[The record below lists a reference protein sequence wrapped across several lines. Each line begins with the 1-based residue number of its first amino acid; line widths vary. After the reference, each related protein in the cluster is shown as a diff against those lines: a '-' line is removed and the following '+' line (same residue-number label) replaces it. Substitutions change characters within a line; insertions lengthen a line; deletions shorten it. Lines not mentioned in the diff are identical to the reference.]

1 MMPLAFPLDG
11 LYATDCFFGRNDE
24 SKKTAT
30 AMPWLF

>member
-1 MMPLAFPLDG
+1 MMLLAFPLDG
-11 LYATDCFFGRNDE
+11 IYATDCFFGRNDE

>member
-11 LYATDCFFGRNDE
+11 IYVTDCFFGRNDE

>member
-11 LYATDCFFGRNDE
+11 IYATDGFFGRNYE

>member
-11 LYATDCFFGRNDE
+11 IYATDGFFGRNYE

-30 AMPWLF
+30 AMP